1 MKPTTNKAASRREP
15 PPLLRALREAR
26 LRLRLPE
33 WRPDGLFIG
42 RALVVGALL
51 RLMALLQTTLFSRF
65 RPFGAIPDL
74 MLPLVVAVA
83 MTEGE
88 RWGGIVGLAAAFVIQ
103 SLGADTVTLLPL
115 LYVPAGYLCPI
126 ITRLYLTDSIPVRAI
141 YTAAAGVGR
150 ALLTLI
156 LLAIHVQSFSLPQLL
171 WHVVLPEYAATL
183 LLSGPVHVLVHAALR
198 PFHKSRAE
206 RITTL

>member
-1 MKPTTNKAASRREP
+1 MKPTTNKNASRREP
-15 PPLLRALREAR
+15 SPLLRALREAR

-42 RALVVGALL
+42 RALVVGALIL
-51 RLMALLQTTLFSRF
+51 LTALLQTTLFSRF

-88 RWGGIVGLAAAFVIQ
+88 RWGGIVGLAAAFMIQ

-126 ITRLYLTDSIPVRAI
+126 VTRLYLTDSIPVRAI
-141 YTAAAGVGR
+141 YTAAAGIGR
-150 ALLTLI
+150 AVLTLI
-156 LLAIHVQSFSLPQLL
+156 LLAIHVQSFHFPSLL

-183 LLSGPVHVLVHAALR
+183 LLSAPVHVLVHAALR